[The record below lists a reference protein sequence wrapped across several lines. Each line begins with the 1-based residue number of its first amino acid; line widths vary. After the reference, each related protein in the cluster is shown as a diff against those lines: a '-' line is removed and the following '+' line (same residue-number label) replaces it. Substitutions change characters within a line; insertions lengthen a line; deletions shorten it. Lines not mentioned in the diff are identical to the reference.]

1 MLSRVQVT
9 QMSQPSIM
17 IIAGE
22 ASGDQHGAKLA
33 QALQNRSGRTALF
46 GVGGSAM
53 QAAGVRRILDSKT
66 LSVVGITEVVAKLPV
81 IHHGF
86 VIVTRA
92 LRRIKPDL
100 LILIDFPDFN
110 FLVAKVA
117 KKLQIPVLYYISPQ
131 IWAWR
136 QSRVKTIRRLV
147 DHMAVIFPFE
157 AAFYR
162 KHQVPVT
169 FVGHP
174 LLDRIDPTP
183 GTRPQRPRPTG
194 PVIGLVPGSRD
205 KEVTTLLPVMLQAA
219 CRIKRQMPTAQF
231 LVSCADTI
239 SPDLVTSIARPYD
252 AAVAPQI
259 VQGAIVDLFARSRL
273 LIAASGTVTLEA
285 ALHGVPAVIVY
296 KVSPMSYWLGKRLI
310 KVKHIGIVNLIAGK
324 ALLPELVQDDASPPR
339 IADTVMQLIRNP
351 DRLER
356 IKSELAGLENL
367 LGGAGASDRVAA
379 IALRL
384 MGRPVSR

>member
-1 MLSRVQVT
+1 
-9 QMSQPSIM
+9 M

-22 ASGDQHGAKLA
+22 ASGDLHGATLA
-33 QALQNRSGRTALF
+33 HAIQNRSSSTALF

-53 QAAGVRRILDSKT
+53 QAAGVRRILDSNT

-86 VIVTRA
+86 VTVTRA
-92 LRRIKPDL
+92 LRREQPDL

-110 FLVAKVA
+110 FLVASVA

-136 QSRVKTIRRLV
+136 QNRVKTIRRLV

-162 KHQVPVT
+162 RHRVPVT

-174 LLDRIDPTP
+174 LLDRIEPAP
-183 GTRPQRPRPTG
+183 VRLTG
-194 PVIGLVPGSRD
+194 SATSAAPVIGLVPGSRE
-205 KEVTTLLPVMLQAA
+205 KEVTTLLPIMLQAA
-219 CRIKRQMPTAQF
+219 LRIKRQIPAARF
-231 LVSCADTI
+231 LVSCAATI
-239 SPDLVTSIARPYD
+239 SPDLVTAMAKPFD
-252 AAVAPQI
+252 AALAPQI
-259 VQGAIVDLFARSRL
+259 VQGAIVDLLARSRL

-285 ALHGVPAVIVY
+285 ALHGVPAVIIY
-296 KVSPMSYWLGKRLI
+296 KISPLSYWLGKRLI
-310 KVKHIGIVNLIAGK
+310 KVDHIGIVNLIAGK
-324 ALLPELVQDDASPPR
+324 TLLPELIQDDASPRR
-339 IADTVMQLIRNP
+339 IADTIVDLIRDP
-351 DRLER
+351 HGLER
-356 IKSELAGLENL
+356 IKSELAGLKDL

-384 MGRPVSR
+384 IGRPDSR